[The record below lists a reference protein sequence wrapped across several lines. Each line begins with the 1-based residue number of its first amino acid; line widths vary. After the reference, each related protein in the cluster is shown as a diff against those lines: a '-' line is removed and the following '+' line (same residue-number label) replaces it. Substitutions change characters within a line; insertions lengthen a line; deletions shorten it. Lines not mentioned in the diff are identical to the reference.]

1 MEDEDSKRGD
11 NESPIDGKAGD
22 NEKGIGKSKGISNL
36 CFAFY
41 TLTD

>member
-1 MEDEDSKRGD
+1 MEDEDSKRGN

-22 NEKGIGKSKGISNL
+22 NEKGVGRSKGTSNRG
-36 CFAFY
+36 FASY